1 MERPVTRHETTAEA
15 YRTSGKEAVW
25 QRKIITLATLYGW
38 ASYHTHYALGS
49 DKGYPDL
56 TLIRPGF
63 DPLWIEVKGP
73 KGKIS
78 AEQIAWLATI
88 NDTRSGLA
96 IVAWPQDLEAV
107 GELLAGRPVDLYE
120 DGPVLRVRLIGSGE

>member
-1 MERPVTRHETTAEA
+1 MSRHEMTAEQ
-15 YRTSGKEAVW
+15 YRLSGKEAVW
-25 QRKIITLATLYGW
+25 QRRIIDLARRYGW
-38 ASYHTHYALGS
+38 TSYHTLYSPGS

-56 TLIRPGF
+56 TLVRPGF

-78 AEQIAWLATI
+78 NEQIAWLATI

-107 GELLAGRPVDLYE
+107 GELLAGREVNLYE
-120 DGPVLRVRLIGSGE
+120 DGPVLRVRLLGETV